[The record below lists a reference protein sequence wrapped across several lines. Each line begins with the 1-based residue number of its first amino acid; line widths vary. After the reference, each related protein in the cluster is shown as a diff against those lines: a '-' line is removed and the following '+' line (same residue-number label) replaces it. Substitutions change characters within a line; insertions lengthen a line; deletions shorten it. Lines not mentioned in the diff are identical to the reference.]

1 MNSLPLYDVIN
12 EMKNR
17 FIIEEKNNYDIITIK
32 PTKKFY
38 VYELN

>member
-17 FIIEEKNNYDIITIK
+17 FIIEEKNNYDIIIIK
-32 PTKKFY
+32 QTKKFY
-38 VYELN
+38 VYNLE

>member
-17 FIIEEKNNYDIITIK
+17 FIIEEKNNYEIITIK
-32 PTKKFY
+32 STKKFY

>member
-17 FIIEEKNNYDIITIK
+17 FNIEEKNIYDVITIK

-38 VYELN
+38 VYQLN

>member
-17 FIIEEKNNYDIITIK
+17 FIIEEKNNYDVITIK
-32 PTKKFY
+32 STRKFY
-38 VYELN
+38 VYKLN